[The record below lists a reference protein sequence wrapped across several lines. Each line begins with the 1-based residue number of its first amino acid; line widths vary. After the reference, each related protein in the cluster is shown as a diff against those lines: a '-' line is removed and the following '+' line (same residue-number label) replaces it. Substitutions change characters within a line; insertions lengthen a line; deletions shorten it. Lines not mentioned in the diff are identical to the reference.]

1 MTFLYFLKD
10 EEHLV
15 FNETSPKL
23 LLASSLVWRFAVW
36 TVDRVDDH
44 HPKLVQR
51 SIIPDND
58 VASSDLVNR
67 DQV

>member
-1 MTFLYFLKD
+1 MD
-10 EEHLV
+10 DEHLV
-15 FNETSPKL
+15 FNKTSPKL
-23 LLASSLVWRFAVW
+23 LLASALVWRFALW